1 MPTNVRLLTLQDDLL
16 RAARQLDELGLSL
29 NGHARYLHYSIHRAE
44 VSGVNAKARELR
56 GSAVQMREIARTLT
70 P

>member
-16 RAARQLDELGLSL
+16 RAAQQLDELGLSL
-29 NGHARYLHYSIHRAE
+29 TGHARYLHHSIHRAE
-44 VSGVNAKARELR
+44 VPDVNAKALELQ
-56 GSAVQMREIARTLT
+56 GSALHMREIARTLT